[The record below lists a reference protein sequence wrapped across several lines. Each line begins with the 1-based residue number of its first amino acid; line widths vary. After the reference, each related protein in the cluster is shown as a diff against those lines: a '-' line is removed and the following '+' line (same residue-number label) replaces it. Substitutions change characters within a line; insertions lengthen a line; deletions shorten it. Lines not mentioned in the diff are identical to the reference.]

1 MFGDYWVLDT
11 DYDNFAVVWGCF
23 QPGTLIRAESAWI
36 LSREPKLKDTIVRR
50 VQETI
55 EKYLDEDLLRR
66 TIQDDDL

>member
-1 MFGDYWVLDT
+1 MGDYWVLDT

-23 QPGTLIRAESAWI
+23 QPGNLIRGESAWI

-50 VQETI
+50 VQESI